1 MCMSPRRKVMG
12 RRLNAPQGLRP
23 KSRIGISTTVVKC
36 LDCGLVYSDPLP
48 IPKSIEDH
56 YGVEPEDY
64 WHEGYFETK
73 SFDDSRIKQFVP
85 NAKTYLDIGA
95 GIGETMR
102 AIKDMD
108 VWGIEPSKPFYDRA
122 LELGIRPDRL
132 TNTTFEA
139 ADFPRMFDVISFSV
153 VLEHLYDPSGSIEKA
168 LGWLNPGGIMYVEVP
183 DSDYLMSKIFNLYF
197 WLARTDFVVNLS
209 PMHVR
214 AQRQAARVLCRP
226 CRPIPGC
233 DHNCPHRH
241 RQGPS
246 SLDEANA
253 NGHGID
259 SLFAGKLIA
268 FESYISPTY
277 SSQQPLLRQTLIHF
291 RPPTCKS
298 PQLSRQTLLPS
309 LSFPASRV

>member
-1 MCMSPRRKVMG
+1 MSPRRKVMG

-209 PMHVR
+209 PMHVPFHLYEFTKKSFELNGKR
-214 AQRQAARVLCRP
+214 LGYSVVHVDRY
-226 CRPIPGC
+226 PGVTTIAPTVI
-233 DHNCPHRH
+233 DKALAPLMKLTQTGMGLIVYL
-241 RQGPS
+241 QG
-246 SLDEANA
+246 N
-253 NGHGID
+253 
-259 SLFAGKLIA
+259 
-268 FESYISPTY
+268 
-277 SSQQPLLRQTLIHF
+277 
-291 RPPTCKS
+291 
-298 PQLSRQTLLPS
+298 
-309 LSFPASRV
+309 

>member
-1 MCMSPRRKVMG
+1 MNYSFHPTEACNMCMSPRRKVMG

-23 KSRIGISTTVVKC
+23 KSRIGISTTVVRC
-36 LDCGLVYSDPLP
+36 LDCGLVYSDLLP

-209 PMHVR
+209 PMHVPFHLYEFTKKSFELNGKR
-214 AQRQAARVLCRP
+214 LGYSVVHVDRY
-226 CRPIPGC
+226 PGVTTIAPTVI
-233 DHNCPHRH
+233 DKALAPLMKLTQTGMGLIVYL
-241 RQGPS
+241 QG
-246 SLDEANA
+246 N
-253 NGHGID
+253 
-259 SLFAGKLIA
+259 
-268 FESYISPTY
+268 
-277 SSQQPLLRQTLIHF
+277 
-291 RPPTCKS
+291 
-298 PQLSRQTLLPS
+298 
-309 LSFPASRV
+309 